1 MLDILLTQAPSP
13 IATPSVDYPA
23 VLPVL
28 IVFGAAC
35 VSVLVEAFA
44 TKRSRFG
51 IQVGLSLLA
60 IVGAGVALIVYAT
73 GDAPAGGV
81 TTFTKSISI
90 DRPALFL
97 WGTLLALALG
107 AVLLI
112 SDRVV
117 EPGGALVAQAGIRP
131 GTVQDRA
138 QTATVMQTEV
148 FPLTLFALGG
158 MMAFCAANDLLT
170 MFIALE
176 VLSLP
181 LYLMAGLARRRR
193 LLSQE
198 AAVKYFLLGAFSSA
212 FFLYGLALLYG
223 YANSV
228 KLGDIATA
236 AAGSDRSDTLLFAGL
251 GLLVVGLLFNGSV
264 GPFHTW
270 TPDVYQGA
278 PTPVTAFMSTCT
290 KVAAFGGILR
300 VLSVA
305 FSSTSWE
312 WRGVLWAVAIISM
325 VIGAVLGLTQTDV
338 KRMVAYSSIAH
349 AGFLLVGAIA
359 MTRDGLSST
368 LFYLLGYGFTTLA
381 AFGVISLVRDSSGEA
396 THLSAW
402 AGLAKR
408 SPLVAGVFTFL
419 LLAFAGV
426 PLTSG
431 FVGKFVVFSAA
442 LSDGMAPLVVVA
454 LVFSAVAAFF
464 YLRVIVLMYFSEPAA
479 DGPSVSVPGFGTGTA
494 IFLGTGVTLVLGL
507 VPALALGWAGSGGF
521 AFCPGVREDHLEKLK
536 VPQGGLHGVG
546 ALVRASSFVP
556 SHASMRSASV
566 FPSSSSS
573 ETSP

>member
-1 MLDILLTQAPSP
+1 MLDMFLAQAPTAP
-13 IATPSVDYPA
+13 VPVPAVDYAA
-23 VLPVL
+23 VLPML
-28 IVFGAAC
+28 IVFGVAC

-44 TKRSRFG
+44 PKATRWG
-51 IQVGLSLLA
+51 IQVGISIIAILA
-60 IVGAGVALIVYAT
+60 AGVSLITYAS
-73 GDAPAGGV
+73 GSSPKAGT
-81 TTFTKSISI
+81 TTFSGAISV
-90 DRPALFL
+90 DRPSLFL
-97 WGTLLALALG
+97 WGTLLLLALG
-107 AVLLI
+107 AVFLI
-112 SDRVV
+112 ADRKIV
-117 EPGGALVAQAGIRP
+117 PGGAFVAQAAISP
-131 GTVQDRA
+131 GTVQDREQA
-138 QTATVMQTEV
+138 ATTSQTEV

-181 LYLMAGLARRRR
+181 LYLMCGLARRRR
-193 LLSQE
+193 LISQE

-228 KLGDIATA
+228 KLADIAHA

-251 GLLVVGLLFNGSV
+251 GLLVVGLLFKGSV

-278 PTPVTAFMSTCT
+278 PTPVTGFMASCT

-325 VIGAVLGLTQTDV
+325 VIGAILGLTQTDV
-338 KRMVAYSSIAH
+338 KRMIAYSSIAH

-359 MTRDGLSST
+359 MTENGLSST
-368 LFYLLGYGFTTLA
+368 LFYLLAYGFTTLA
-381 AFGVISLVRDSSGEA
+381 AFGVISLVRDASGEA

-408 SPLVAGVFTFL
+408 SPILAGVFTFL
-419 LLAFAGV
+419 LLALAGI

-479 DGPSVSVPGFGTGTA
+479 DGPTVTVPGGFTTA
-494 IFLGTGVTLVLGL
+494 AITLGVVVTLVLGL
-507 VPALALGWAGSGGF
+507 VPAFALNWAGSGGF
-521 AFCPGVREDHLEKLK
+521 A
-536 VPQGGLHGVG
+536 
-546 ALVRASSFVP
+546 S
-556 SHASMRSASV
+556 
-566 FPSSSSS
+566 
-573 ETSP
+573 

>member
-1 MLDILLTQAPSP
+1 MLFLTQAPPVQVPSIDYFAVTP
-13 IATPSVDYPA
+13 I
-23 VLPVL
+23 L
-28 IVFGAAC
+28 IILGAAC
-35 VSVLVEAFA
+35 VSVLFEAFLP
-44 TKRSRFG
+44 KHMRWPS
-51 IQVGLSLLA
+51 QVFLSL
-60 IVGAGVALIVYAT
+60 VGIGAAGVFLVWYASSS
-73 GDAPAGGV
+73 APKAGI
-81 TTFTKSISI
+81 TTFSGAIAV
-90 DRPALFL
+90 DRPSLFL

-112 SDRVV
+112 ADRSV
-117 EPGGALVAQAGIRP
+117 EPGGAFVAQAGIRP
-131 GTVQDRA
+131 GTLQDRA
-138 QTATVMQTEV
+138 QVGITGMQTEV

-158 MMAFCAANDLLT
+158 MMSFVAANDLLT

-181 LYLMAGLARRRR
+181 LYLMCGLARRRR

-198 AAVKYFLLGAFSSA
+198 SAVKYFLLGAFSSA

-228 KLGDIATA
+228 KLSDIANA

-251 GLLVVGLLFNGSV
+251 GLLAVGLLFKGSV

-278 PTPVTAFMSTCT
+278 PTPVTAFMGACT

-300 VLSVA
+300 VFSVA
-305 FSSTSWE
+305 FESTSWE
-312 WRGVLWAVAIISM
+312 WRGVLWGVAIISM
-325 VIGAVLGLTQTDV
+325 LIGAVLGLTQTDV
-338 KRMVAYSSIAH
+338 KRMIAYSSIAH

-359 MTRDGLSST
+359 MTEEGLSST
-368 LFYLLGYGFTTLA
+368 LFYLLAYGFTTLA
-381 AFGVISLVRDSSGEA
+381 AFGVVSLVRDSNGEA

-408 SPLVAGVFTFL
+408 SPVLAAVFTFL
-419 LLAFAGV
+419 LLALAGI

-464 YLRVIVLMYFSEPAA
+464 YLRVIVLMYFSEPAP
-479 DGPSVSVPGFGTGTA
+479 DGPTVTVPGAFTTTA
-494 IFLGTGVTLVLGL
+494 ITLGVIVTLVLGL
-507 VPALALGWAGSGGF
+507 IPAFALDWAGSGGF
-521 AFCPGVREDHLEKLK
+521 ALK
-536 VPQGGLHGVG
+536 
-546 ALVRASSFVP
+546 
-556 SHASMRSASV
+556 
-566 FPSSSSS
+566 
-573 ETSP
+573 